1 MRTAFDPNDPS
12 LQERLKNQKI
22 LRTYLA
28 TRPIG
33 GGIGHAGTRAQK
45 YVPNGFLANVATDS
59 WYVLI
64 WAENGAI
71 GLTLHFFVLFF
82 IVSKGT
88 YYIMVKNKHWEMNT
102 RMKAILSSIMGILM
116 ANYGNA
122 VMGQF
127 PTSINT
133 YFGMAFLFLSPHFD
147 KVLLEGQ
154 KQGKDLLKVLPE
166 GLSFLKLSAK
176 K

>member
-1 MRTAFDPNDPS
+1 
-12 LQERLKNQKI
+12 
-22 LRTYLA
+22 
-28 TRPIG
+28 
-33 GGIGHAGTRAQK
+33 
-45 YVPNGFLANVATDS
+45 
-59 WYVLI
+59 
-64 WAENGAI
+64 
-71 GLTLHFFVLFF
+71 
-82 IVSKGT
+82 
-88 YYIMVKNKHWEMNT
+88 MVKNKHWEMNT